1 MGMGGAAGG
10 GAGGVTEGGAGGGA
24 LQDFE
29 NIVFKE

>member
-10 GAGGVTEGGAGGGA
+10 AGGVPEGGAGGGA